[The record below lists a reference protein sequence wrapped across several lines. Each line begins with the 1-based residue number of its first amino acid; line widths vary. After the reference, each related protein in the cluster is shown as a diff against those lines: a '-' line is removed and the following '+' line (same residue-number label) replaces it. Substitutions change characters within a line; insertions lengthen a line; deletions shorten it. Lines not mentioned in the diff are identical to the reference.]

1 MELSNL
7 AKNKPAVAAIPE
19 VIEEVS
25 SNNEESLGIVGLPQP
40 DQPQLL
46 NPAAEPD
53 VAQPKSVLIVA
64 QEPQIE
70 EEHLDVLNPEE
81 LQIRDKS
88 VGSLSSIAKEICEE
102 EQSAPEDQKSSEDGS
117 GGELKSLD
125 LQREVE
131 KIEQSINKSLRAETK
146 QPPKDSHS
154 SNDDSVL
161 TVKEP
166 VAAATEN
173 LRAELEQQMAAPN
186 RSVARVNESSFQY
199 VPTMMDEQ
207 PRHTQ
212 VNKPLFDEESDII
225 GEEEDESQNVS
236 SQASAAQ
243 TQQNP
248 AMDFYGG
255 HQQTP
260 QATPNIVVSRQ
271 DALVEPP
278 KRGSKAQAAAPGQN
292 SVATLR
298 HAVGNQARTAF
309 GNGEK

>member
-1 MELSNL
+1 MI
-7 AKNKPAVAAIPE
+7 A
-19 VIEEVS
+19 
-25 SNNEESLGIVGLPQP
+25 
-40 DQPQLL
+40 
-46 NPAAEPD
+46 
-53 VAQPKSVLIVA
+53 A

-70 EEHLDVLNPEE
+70 EEHLDVVNPEE
-81 LQIRDKS
+81 LQIKDKS
-88 VGSLSSIAKEICEE
+88 INLSSIAKEICEE
-102 EQSAPEDQKSSEDGS
+102 EQSAPEEKSSEDGS

-146 QPPKDSHS
+146 QPAKDSHS

-166 VAAATEN
+166 VAAATDN

-225 GEEEDESQNVS
+225 GEEDDESQNGS
-236 SQASAAQ
+236 SHASAAP
-243 TQQNP
+243 TNP

-255 HQQTP
+255 QQQTA
-260 QATPNIVVSRQ
+260 QATPNIVSRQ

-278 KRGSKAQAAAPGQN
+278 KRGSKAQAEARGQN
-292 SVATLR
+292 SIATQKQ
-298 HAVGNQARTAF
+298 AVGNQARTAF
-309 GNGEK
+309 GNGENQQQQIHGEANRMQSTEFANENLKKHHKKDNFIQSNRK